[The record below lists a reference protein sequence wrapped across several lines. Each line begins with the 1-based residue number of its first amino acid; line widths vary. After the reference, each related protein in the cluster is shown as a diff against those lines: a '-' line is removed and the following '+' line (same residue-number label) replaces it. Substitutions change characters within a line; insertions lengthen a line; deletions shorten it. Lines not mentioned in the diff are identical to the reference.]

1 MKRQKVLFL
10 KQNYILRILKNF
22 MFAGLFAIA
31 LLLIL
36 VHKIDLGII
45 SGLSKSILY
54 ITAPLIHVS
63 TLPAVGISSLYKKTS
78 EFLNVYEEN
87 ERLKKENEQLYL
99 LKNQIRA
106 LKSENKNLKDLLHHF
121 DTPNTKSYTAYII
134 AENGNAFSNSLII
147 YIGQNQD
154 KIKQGYAVVNSK
166 GLIGRIE
173 LVSGNYAKVSLITD
187 INSKIPVVSAKSRDR
202 GILLGQNKKEL
213 SLIFT
218 PLLAELHDGDMLVTS
233 GIGGGLPPDIPVA
246 KINKVTLDK
255 ITASPLF
262 NPSKIEIVKIIAYD
276 VNPDKK
282 TLKELEWKQD

>member
-87 ERLKKENEQLYL
+87 ERLKKENEHLYL

-282 TLKELEWKQD
+282 TLKELE

>member
-45 SGLSKSILY
+45 SGLSKSVLY
-54 ITAPLIHVS
+54 ITAPLIHVT
-63 TLPAVGISSLYKKTS
+63 TLPAVGASNLYKKTS

-87 ERLKKENEQLYL
+87 ERLKKENNQLYL

-121 DTPNTKSYTAYII
+121 DTPNTKSYTAHII

-147 YIGQNQD
+147 YIGKNKD
-154 KIKQGYAVVNSK
+154 KIKQGYAVVNST
-166 GLIGRIE
+166 GLIGRID
-173 LVSGNYAKVSLITD
+173 LVSGAYAKVNLITD
-187 INSKIPVVSAKSRDR
+187 INSKIPVISAKSRDR

-213 SLIFT
+213 SLMFT
-218 PLLAELHDGDMLVTS
+218 PLLAELHIGDILVTS
-233 GIGGGLPPDIPVA
+233 GVGGGLPPDIPVA
-246 KINKVTLDK
+246 KIKKITLDK

-262 NPSKIEIVKIIAYD
+262 NPSKIEIVKIIAFD
-276 VNPDKK
+276 IAPDKK
-282 TLKELEWKQD
+282 TLKELE